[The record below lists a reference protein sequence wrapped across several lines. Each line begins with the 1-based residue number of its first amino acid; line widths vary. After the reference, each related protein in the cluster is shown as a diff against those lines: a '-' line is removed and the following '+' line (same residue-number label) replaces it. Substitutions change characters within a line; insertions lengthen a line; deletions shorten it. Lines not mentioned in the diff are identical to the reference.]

1 MGKRI
6 AADNLAAEINKMLT
20 EYCEDIADGIDVA
33 AKKTAQLGARALN
46 TESANKFGGKKYR
59 KSWTSKHQKKRL
71 ASIAV
76 IYSKIPGLPHLLEHG
91 HAVRGGGRTVPG
103 RLHIAP
109 VEQEV
114 IRTFER
120 EVNESIEKA

>member
-20 EYCEDIADGIDVA
+20 EYCEDIADGVDVA

-109 VEQEV
+109 VEQDV

-120 EVNESIEKA
+120 EVKESIEKA